1 MHSPKSEPHVTDIRN
16 LGLAAAFECTLVA
29 GRPGLAVMRV
39 FEKALDEGLLVR
51 FSADAIAVAPPFICT
66 ENDILA
72 MAEELRRALRAVPT
86 P

>member
-1 MHSPKSEPHVTDIRN
+1 
-16 LGLAAAFECTLVA
+16 
-29 GRPGLAVMRV
+29 MRV